1 MILFT
6 IVTVKKLFYVLK
18 TILFLFQNS
27 ECCND
32 EQFLSTKKIIVDNKL
47 TSFVHGMVTNKIKQN
62 LMLKVNEFWVY
73 FMPNNVVELSGYQ
86 SQERI
91 PEDFIGF
98 EKFKTAIDELF
109 NVAQSFVFT
118 INRLQMLFENNKI
131 NLLKNLNAQI
141 CALLHS
147 QLPSNYNTIIYQF
160 YRAALRVFTKDDIVG
175 GMFLCI
181 LFNYKKYF

>member
-1 MILFT
+1 M
-6 IVTVKKLFYVLK
+6 
-18 TILFLFQNS
+18 QNT
-27 ECCND
+27 ECCD
-32 EQFLSTKKIIVDNKL
+32 EEQFLEIKKIIVENKL
-47 TSFVHGMVTNKIKQN
+47 ISFVHGMVMNKIKDN
-62 LMLKVNEFWVY
+62 LMSKINEFWVY
-73 FMPNNVVELSGYQ
+73 FMPNNIVELSGLQ
-86 SQERI
+86 SQDCI

-118 INRLQMLFENNKI
+118 INRLQMLFENSSI

-160 YRAALRVFTKDDIVG
+160 YRAALKVFTKDDIVG
-175 GMFLCI
+175 GMC
-181 LFNYKKYF
+181 